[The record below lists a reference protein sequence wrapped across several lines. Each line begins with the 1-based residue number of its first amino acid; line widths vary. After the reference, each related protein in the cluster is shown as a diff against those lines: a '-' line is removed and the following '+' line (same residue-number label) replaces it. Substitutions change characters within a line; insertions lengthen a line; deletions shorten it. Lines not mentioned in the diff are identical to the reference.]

1 MGIILLVLGVAFMLL
16 GKRLIY
22 HGMDYCYESIALNA
36 LEVALTVIVVLL
48 AGIFLFAGICISIME
63 MHWTIQ

>member
-22 HGMDYCYESIALNA
+22 HGMDYCYVSTALNA
-36 LEVALTVIVVLL
+36 LEVALTVIVVFL

-63 MHWTIQ
+63 LQWKLT

>member
-1 MGIILLVLGVAFMLL
+1 MGIILLILGIAFMLL

-22 HGMDYCYESIALNA
+22 HGMDYCYESTALD
-36 LEVALTVIVVLL
+36 VALTVIVVFL